1 MKNLLYSGLAATFVF
16 GLILSCAEKQDFD
29 QYDSL
34 QITPVAAL
42 GIVYLES
49 PENVI
54 NDANAA
60 VYYSADFN
68 FDAFEEKFVSE
79 NLLDGVMTYEL
90 ENTTSKDL
98 ELLVEFLD
106 ANGNV
111 LDTELF
117 RINAAPAGIL
127 RRDTAYGG
135 ASGKSIDIIKNTSGI
150 RVTGRNLGDT
160 TSVSALPDPKIILR
174 SSAAFRIR
182 LK

>member
-1 MKNLLYSGLAATFVF
+1 MKKLLYNGIAACLFLGLMQ
-16 GLILSCAEKQDFD
+16 SCAEKQDLN
-29 QYDSL
+29 QYDNL
-34 QITPVAAL
+34 QITPVTAASV
-42 GIVYLES
+42 VYLES
-49 PENVI
+49 PESEI

-60 VYYSADFN
+60 VYYSADLN
-68 FDAFEEKFVSE
+68 FDAFQEKFITE
-79 NLLDGVMTYEL
+79 NLLDGVMTYEV

-98 ELLVEFLD
+98 ELLLEFID
-106 ANGNV
+106 AAGNV

-117 RINAAPAGIL
+117 TINAAPTGIL
-127 RRDTAYGG
+127 RRETAYGG

-160 TSVSALPDPKIILR
+160 TSVSGLPDPKIILR